1 MTTRVTSLRLG
12 WAAVVALMVMGLNGC
27 SIPKPTSLVCRDGLS
42 IFTCEATFSDGKTRG
57 LVFVDTA
64 PADRT
69 AVDSVTTRDDFGNPY
84 CITLFD
90 NATATYSGGEC

>member
-12 WAAVVALMVMGLNGC
+12 WAAVVALMGMGLNSC
-27 SIPKPTSLVCRDGLS
+27 SIPKPTSLVCRDGQS

-84 CITLFD
+84 CITLYD
-90 NATATYSGGEC
+90 NATATYKAGDC

>member
-12 WAAVVALMVMGLNGC
+12 WAAVVALMGMGLNSC
-27 SIPKPTSLVCRDGLS
+27 SIPKPTSLVCRDGQS

-69 AVDSVTTRDDFGNPY
+69 AVDSV
-84 CITLFD
+84 
-90 NATATYSGGEC
+90 